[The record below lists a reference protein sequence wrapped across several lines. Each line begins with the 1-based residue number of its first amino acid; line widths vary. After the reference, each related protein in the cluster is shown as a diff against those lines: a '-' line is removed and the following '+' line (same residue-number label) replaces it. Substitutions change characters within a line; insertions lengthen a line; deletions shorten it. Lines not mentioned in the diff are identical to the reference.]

1 ELAEWKHTAEGTS
14 ALADGTSAIYEHM
27 QQSESI
33 DFAVVDGVGIE
44 GAPPERQPLAQH
56 ALRATYTRP
65 FGMHGSLTPSAAVA
79 HAAPD
84 NSAMKL
90 WVQTQGVF
98 PQRDTIAPIIG
109 LDPANLTVIH
119 MEGAGC
125 YGNNGA
131 DDCALDAALLAKAFP
146 GRPVMLKWTRADEH
160 GREPYTSPMIVELA
174 SDVDADG
181 TITQWHHDVWSYTHL
196 NRPMAGTDTSAYIAA
211 QEIANGMSKPAEV
224 PRYIRH
230 IGEYRNADP
239 LYALPNKQITSHFIP
254 DAPFKVSSLR
264 TLGAFANLFGI
275 ESFMDELAHAA
286 GEDPIAYRLRHM
298 QDERAIAVIKATA
311 EHAGWQPRTTPSLS
325 VSGHARVGRGFAF
338 NQYKNIQSYC
348 GMVVDVTVDD
358 SGKITLDKVLM
369 AVDSGEVINP
379 DGLANQMEGG
389 FVQAA
394 SWAMFE
400 QVTFDASGVTSL
412 DWDSYPI
419 LRFPDAPVIE
429 TVILD
434 RPGYPFLGA
443 GEASSGPVAAAIANA
458 VFDAT
463 GKRLR
468 DIPFSSYQTPS

>member
-1 ELAEWKHTAEGTS
+1 
-14 ALADGTSAIYEHM
+14 
-27 QQSESI
+27 
-33 DFAVVDGVGIE
+33 
-44 GAPPERQPLAQH
+44 
-56 ALRATYTRP
+56 
-65 FGMHGSLTPSAAVA
+65 
-79 HAAPD
+79 
-84 NSAMKL
+84 
-90 WVQTQGVF
+90 
-98 PQRDTIAPIIG
+98 
-109 LDPANLTVIH
+109 
-119 MEGAGC
+119 
-125 YGNNGA
+125 
-131 DDCALDAALLAKAFP
+131 
-146 GRPVMLKWTRADEH
+146 MLKWTRANEH
-160 GREPYTSPMIVELA
+160 GREPYTSPMIVEMAADL
-174 SDVDADG
+174 DADG

-196 NRPMAGTDTSAYIAA
+196 NRPMAGTETSAYIAA
-211 QEIANGMSKPAEV
+211 QEIANGMQKPAER

-239 LYALPNKQITSHFIP
+239 LYAFPNKQITSHFIP
-254 DAPFKVSSLR
+254 NAPFKVSSLR

-311 EHAGWQPRTTPSLS
+311 EHANWEPRTTPNLT
-325 VSGHARVGRGFAF
+325 GKGRGFAF

-394 SWAMFE
+394 SWALFE
-400 QVTFDASGVTSL
+400 QVTFDENGVTSL

-419 LRFPDAPVIE
+419 LRFPDAPIIE

-468 DIPFSSYQTPS
+468 NIPFQ